1 MVIANEVI
9 VMLDLDIDFI
19 NLHGI
24 VDINV
29 IFLAIS
35 YTNLV
40 LISVSFL
47 DY

>member
-29 IFLAIS
+29 IFPAIS